1 MITPY
6 NRREARAAR
15 HRRIRKRVNG
25 TAERPRMAVFRSHEH
40 IYVQL
45 VDDVAGRTLVA
56 ASTVEPTLKERTK
69 GLKPLEAARLVGE
82 TVAERSKAAGY
93 AQVVFDRGG
102 YLYHGRVQA
111 LADGARSG
119 GLEF

>member
-1 MITPY
+1 
-6 NRREARAAR
+6 
-15 HRRIRKRVNG
+15 
-25 TAERPRMAVFRSHEH
+25 MAVFRSHEH